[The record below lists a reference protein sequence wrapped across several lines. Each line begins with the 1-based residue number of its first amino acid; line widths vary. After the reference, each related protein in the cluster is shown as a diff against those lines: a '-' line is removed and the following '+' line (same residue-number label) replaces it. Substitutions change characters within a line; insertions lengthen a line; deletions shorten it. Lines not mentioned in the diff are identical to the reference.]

1 MASIKERISK
11 SGVKSYQVQIRR
23 RGYDRVSKNFPTL
36 QAARDYATLVEAGLL
51 KNEDRNPREATKWTI
66 EEVIDWYIKNPNT
79 NRKLETR
86 KHFQRLEFMKEEL
99 GNFTVHTLTPQ
110 MLNKW
115 IVKRLEFNAPATV
128 YHYYVALKNALVY
141 HSIKHEYSQHIFDR
155 VKCPTTSGERERR
168 FSIEETAKL
177 FKSIKQKSRI
187 KQKEMMLTVLFAINT
202 ACRVGEM
209 LKLVWSNVNLDERYV
224 DFIAKDTKIKVFRR
238 IPLTTTAKKILLWVK
253 ANHPPSSKNDRVF
266 CFFNPNEHHLSRQ
279 FQICCERAEIEEIR
293 WHDLR
298 HEGTSRFFE
307 KTTLTDIEIATI
319 TGHKSMDMLKRYA
332 HLRPST
338 ILHKLW

>member
-1 MASIKERISK
+1 MATITQRTKKDGSK
-11 SGVKSYQVQIRR
+11 FFQVQIRLA
-23 RGYDRVSKNFPTL
+23 GYPPVGKSFTTERKAKEWAVLKES
-36 QAARDYATLVEAGLL
+36 AIL
-51 KNEDRNPREATKWTI
+51 KNEEINPREASKWTI
-66 EEVIDWYIKNPNT
+66 PEVIDWYTSNPNPH
-79 NRKLETR
+79 RKLETR
-86 KHFQRLEFMKEEL
+86 KHFQRLNFLKVEFEHL
-99 GNFTVHTLTPQ
+99 TVKTLTANV
-110 MLNKW
+110 LDIW
-115 IVKRLEFNAPATV
+115 IKKRLIINKPATV

-224 DFIAKDTKIKVFRR
+224 DFIAKDTKTKVFRR